1 MVNLIECTRKCTETH
16 ELFPYTSD
24 RCLRNI
30 TTFLSCSPKTLRLN
44 ARCADSFDSAL
55 FWTRQH
61 GLSEVTTNPPNEIN
75 LRSRPMSSFF
85 SLYYSLFVPQSIDTA
100 LLSSLEKN
108 EFRVSSVQLPCRK
121 RSLYPDL
128 CPAPL
133 QPISFALA
141 VRSNSILYDFPQ
153 RCRNLFTLCYRE
165 TCSACMLARSH
176 GIGSWCGSRS

>member
-1 MVNLIECTRKCTETH
+1 MFTTDSEIECKMRR
-16 ELFPYTSD
+16 LV
-24 RCLRNI
+24 
-30 TTFLSCSPKTLRLN
+30 RLN
-44 ARCADSFDSAL
+44 PLLARH
-55 FWTRQH
+55 H
-61 GLSEVTTNPPNEIN
+61 GLSEVTTKPST
-75 LRSRPMSSFF
+75 RST
-85 SLYYSLFVPQSIDTA
+85 FVPGPCLPFPFPHYITLCLYHTA

-108 EFRVSSVQLPCRK
+108 EFRVSFVQLPCRK

-128 CPAPL
+128 RPAPL

-141 VRSNSILYDFPQ
+141 VRSNSILDDFPR